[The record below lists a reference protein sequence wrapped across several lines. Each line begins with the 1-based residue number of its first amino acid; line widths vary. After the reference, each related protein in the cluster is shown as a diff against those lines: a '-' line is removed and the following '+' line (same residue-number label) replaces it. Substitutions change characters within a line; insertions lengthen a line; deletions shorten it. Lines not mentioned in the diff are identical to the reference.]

1 MEPAA
6 LKALARA
13 FGGADVGVAG
23 AQAGGY
29 FNTQIEQLRGAGQ
42 RDEVIAILLD
52 AMYPLAEHVGL
63 FVIQQKQFAC
73 LDGRGPSH
81 VIDMLKWV
89 QFSTEEPSPFT
100 AVVAAKEPHFGPLP
114 ANSENQSALTAL
126 GSSAGPLLLLPLMFK
141 GRGIG
146 VLYADEVKG
155 DLRPLL
161 GDLKLI
167 ADEAASAFAR
177 IILQRKKSG

>member
-13 FGGADVGVAG
+13 FGGMDTG
-23 AQAGGY
+23 AAPSGY
-29 FNTQIEQLRGAGQ
+29 FNTQIEQLRQASQ
-42 RDEVIAILLD
+42 RDEVVAILLD
-52 AMYPLAEHVGL
+52 AVHPLAEQVGL

-89 QFSTEEPSPFT
+89 QLSTEDPSPFT
-100 AVVAAKEPHFGPLP
+100 AVVAAKEPHLGPLP
-114 ANSENQSALTAL
+114 ANAENQAALTAL
-126 GSSAGPLLLLPLMFK
+126 GSSSGPLLLLPLMFK

-146 VLYADEVKG
+146 VLYADELRG

-161 GDLKLI
+161 DELKLV
-167 ADEAASAFAR
+167 ADEAATAFAR